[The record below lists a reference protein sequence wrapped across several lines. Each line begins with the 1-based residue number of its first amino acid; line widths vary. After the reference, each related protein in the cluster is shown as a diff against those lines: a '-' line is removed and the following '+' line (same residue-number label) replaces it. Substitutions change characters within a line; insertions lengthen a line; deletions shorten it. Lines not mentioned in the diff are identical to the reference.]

1 MISDGRMSTAGKPG
15 GFLGRE
21 RELGELRRLCRQAR
35 AVAMSG
41 PGGIGKTRLL
51 RALADDLDPDYPGGT
66 VLIGLGGL
74 RQPDFLAARLASALG
89 VAQELPGPLPAGN
102 RAVMII

>member
-35 AVAMSG
+35 AVSLSG

-51 RALADDLDPDYPGGT
+51 RALAGDLDPDYPGGA
-66 VLIGLGGL
+66 VLVGLAGL
-74 RQPDFLAARLASALG
+74 RQPDFLTARVASALG
-89 VAQELPGPLPAGN
+89 VFQEPGIPLLDTLA
-102 RAVMII
+102 